1 VNCNKLGTPD
11 RENVVTLNVSG
22 GEAGSVRQLDPFG
35 ELGGGRRSDESRA
48 INLILRDYTPP
59 YYPVLSNFNT

>member
-1 VNCNKLGTPD
+1 VNYNKLAAPD
-11 RENVVTLNVSG
+11 RENAVTLNVSD

-35 ELGGGRRSDESRA
+35 GGGRRSDESRA

-59 YYPVLSNFNT
+59 CYPVLSNFNT